1 MKFLRC
7 SINIMIA
14 LELPQVPE
22 TSLNFFLLLIKIARS
37 VNSFDGLTL
46 SVASWGPLNTL
57 DTINN
62 FEPNIEPIETVTARH
77 ASTPPT
83 TRVAKR
89 AKFRPKIKLFWIFFE
104 NVDLGREKIQTGRR
118 TARSCARWRNVASEE
133 TERPVC
139 IGSLSAGPR
148 PLPPPFVSL

>member
-1 MKFLRC
+1 
-7 SINIMIA
+7 MIA
-14 LELPQVPE
+14 LELPQVAE
-22 TSLNFFLLLIKIARS
+22 TSLNFFLSLIKIARS
-37 VNSFDGLTL
+37 VNSFDGLTS

-89 AKFRPKIKLFWIFFE
+89 AKFRLENCPDPKIKLFWIFFE
-104 NVDLGREKIQTGRR
+104 NVDLGREKIPAGRR
-118 TARSCARWRNVASEE
+118 TARSCAR
-133 TERPVC
+133 
-139 IGSLSAGPR
+139 
-148 PLPPPFVSL
+148 